1 MALTDEQAETVVR
14 RAIRG
19 AGGSKGPHH
28 PTKTLDE
35 AGLIRSEQR
44 QDFRRRTKPETLVF
58 NHDLD
63 IRFVPFSAST
73 TVAQA
78 SEAVRENATPR

>member
-1 MALTDEQAETVVR
+1 MSLSEEQAETVVR

-19 AGGSKGPHH
+19 AGGGSGSHRPD
-28 PTKTLDE
+28 KTLDQ

-44 QDFRRRTKPETLVF
+44 QDFRRRTKPEALQF

-63 IRFVPFSAST
+63 IRFVPFSAET
-73 TVAQA
+73 TVAKA
-78 SEAVRENATPR
+78 SDAVRKHATPC